1 MAEREKY
8 YIGLNG
14 QIFEVSKELY
24 ETYYKGQRKGFRA
37 ASLILSGKQRT
48 KNADAGPEKAL
59 SGADGQADRISK
71 QRKFNLLDGKE
82 GERQACPVCGSN
94 GTGTGFIP

>member
-1 MAEREKY
+1 M
-8 YIGLNG
+8 
-14 QIFEVSKELY
+14 
-24 ETYYKGQRKGFRA
+24 
-37 ASLILSGKQRT
+37 LSGKQRT

-82 GERQACPVCGSN
+82 GERQVCPVCGSN

>member
-1 MAEREKY
+1 MHKAH
-8 YIGLNG
+8 G
-14 QIFEVSKELY
+14 
-24 ETYYKGQRKGFRA
+24 KGFRA

-71 QRKFNLLDGKE
+71 QRKCNLLDGKE
-82 GERQACPVCGSN
+82 GERQACSVCGPD
-94 GTGTGFIP
+94 GTGTDFIP